1 MVPAFLY
8 SLYLTLYKTDISL
21 RLTLTAGPKGVR
33 LRGSWLVFLMLRNNA
48 DVRRCS
54 YFDLVLPLEK
64 PWPYRFFSFFRPWF
78 SFRATVYLT
87 LRITK
92 EKNTPKSRQLSKP
105 TEKPGRSRLLEPGQ
119 TFFIVD
125 ATIWSMIIIKGSHDI
140 RPQNLLYRSE
150 VTWLASVFVFCHDIF
165 SLVQTWYVVLHL
177 LAQDNSYN
185 LRRGGRYQLKYWGKF
200 LSTF

>member
-1 MVPAFLY
+1 M
-8 SLYLTLYKTDISL
+8 SL
-21 RLTLTAGPKGVR
+21 RI
-33 LRGSWLVFLMLRNNA
+33 VFLMLRNNA

-54 YFDLVLPLEK
+54 YFELGLP
-64 PWPYRFFSFFRPWF
+64 FFFVFFFVFFFRPWF
-78 SFRATVYLT
+78 SFRAAVSLT

-92 EKNTPKSRQLSKP
+92 EKNTPESGQLSKP

-177 LAQDNSYN
+177 LAEDNSYD
-185 LRRGGRYQLKYWGKF
+185 LRRRGRYQLKYWGKF

>member
-1 MVPAFLY
+1 MVPASLY

-54 YFDLVLPLEK
+54 YFDLGLSVEK

-78 SFRATVYLT
+78 SFRAAVSLT

-105 TEKPGRSRLLEPGQ
+105 TEKPGRSRLLEPRSNVFYRRRDDLIHDHHQ
-119 TFFIVD
+119 RITWHSSSKLVIPEWSHVTSLRLCILSWYIFFGPDLICRF
-125 ATIWSMIIIKGSHDI
+125 AFACW
-140 RPQNLLYRSE
+140 R
-150 VTWLASVFVFCHDIF
+150 
-165 SLVQTWYVVLHL
+165 
-177 LAQDNSYN
+177 
-185 LRRGGRYQLKYWGKF
+185 
-200 LSTF
+200 

>member
-1 MVPAFLY
+1 MVPASPY
-8 SLYLTLYKTDISL
+8 SLYLTPYKTDISL
-21 RLTLTAGPKGVR
+21 RMTLTAGPKGVR

-54 YFDLVLPLEK
+54 YFELGLSFFFCFFVL
-64 PWPYRFFSFFRPWF
+64 FCFFRPWF
-78 SFRATVYLT
+78 SFRAAVSLT

-140 RPQNLLYRSE
+140 RLQNLLYRSE

-177 LAQDNSYN
+177 LAEDNSYD
-185 LRRGGRYQLKYWGKF
+185 LRRRGRYQLKYWGKF

>member
-1 MVPAFLY
+1 MVPAFPY
-8 SLYLTLYKTDISL
+8 CLYLTLYKTDISL
-21 RLTLTAGPKGVR
+21 RRTLTVGPKGVG

-48 DVRRCS
+48 DVRRRS
-54 YFDLVLPLEK
+54 YFELGLPVEK
-64 PWPYRFFSFFRPWF
+64 PWPIFFFFFFRPRF
-78 SFRATVYLT
+78 SFRAAVTLT

-92 EKNTPKSRQLSKP
+92 EKNTPKSRQLGKP

-125 ATIWSMIIIKGSHDI
+125 PTIWSMIIIKGSHDI

-177 LAQDNSYN
+177 LAEDNSYD

>member
-1 MVPAFLY
+1 MFADAHISSLGYLY
-8 SLYLTLYKTDISL
+8 
-21 RLTLTAGPKGVR
+21 V
-33 LRGSWLVFLMLRNNA
+33 
-48 DVRRCS
+48 
-54 YFDLVLPLEK
+54 EK
-64 PWPYRFFSFFRPWF
+64 PWPIVFFVFFVLFCFFRPWF
-78 SFRATVYLT
+78 GFRAAVSLT

-177 LAQDNSYN
+177 LAEDNSYD
-185 LRRGGRYQLKYWGKF
+185 LRRRGRYQLKYWGKF

>member
-1 MVPAFLY
+1 MLIFRAWATCTWRNHGLSFFLFFLFCFFF
-8 SLYLTLYKTDISL
+8 STL
-21 RLTLTAGPKGVR
+21 VR
-33 LRGSWLVFLMLRNNA
+33 LSRS
-48 DVRRCS
+48 CIS
-54 YFDLVLPLEK
+54 YFANHK
-64 PWPYRFFSFFRPWF
+64 R
-78 SFRATVYLT
+78 
-87 LRITK
+87 K
-92 EKNTPKSRQLSKP
+92 KKTPKSRQLSKP

-177 LAQDNSYN
+177 LAEDNSYD

>member
-1 MVPAFLY
+1 MVPASPY

-48 DVRRCS
+48 DVRRCW
-54 YFDLVLPLEK
+54 YFELGLS
-64 PWPYRFFSFFRPWF
+64 FFFFVFCFCFFFRPWF
-78 SFRATVYLT
+78 SFRAAVSLT

-177 LAQDNSYN
+177 LAEDNSYD
-185 LRRGGRYQLKYWGKF
+185 LRRGGRYQLKYRGKF